1 MSFQS
6 WITTFVHFCRRI
18 VHLAYYVPFYCT
30 MLDRMDYMPYC
41 LISFSVHF
49 ISRLDNNCT
58 LWRLNN
64 YSIST
69 VHSLKGDLVAIYCSK
84 FITSSLIRVGNFDPV
99 VAQKILIYVDQE
111 KQVIKIIESLN
122 SVVSAMDRNF
132 DENKHITPPIN
143 GTLPTL

>member
-1 MSFQS
+1 MS
-6 WITTFVHFCRRI
+6 
-18 VHLAYYVPFYCT
+18 
-30 MLDRMDYMPYC
+30 YC

-64 YSIST
+64 FSIST

-84 FITSSLIRVGNFDPV
+84 LITSSLIRVGNFDPV
-99 VAQKILIYVDQE
+99 VAQQILIYVDQD
-111 KQVIKIIESLN
+111 KRVIKISG
-122 SVVSAMDRNF
+122 VVSAMDRNLGV
-132 DENKHITPPIN
+132 NKHITPSIN